1 MKASSNSL
9 WRAHNAAA
17 RPWIFAMALVLL
29 CGLRGLQ
36 AADFSVTTPN
46 NQFAYLINGMNNNP
60 TITLVRGKTYTF
72 AINTAGDHPFA
83 IATQID
89 QGAPP
94 GVSGANGSS
103 SGTITFKVPANAQD
117 CVYYCTIHKFSGNI
131 HMINPV
137 TPPPPTAPP
146 TVDIVGIA
154 VGPNILLKTA
164 QATTNGFQFI
174 PEANSSLATT
184 NWFALTVQ
192 SNRFSNGTNEIFC
205 GKPPGTN
212 LFLRVRIR

>member
-1 MKASSNSL
+1 L
-9 WRAHNAAA
+9 
-17 RPWIFAMALVLL
+17 ALFFL
-29 CGLRGLQ
+29 CGPPGLL
-36 AADFSVTTPN
+36 AADFNVTTPN
-46 NQFAYLINGMNNNP
+46 NQFSYLINGMNNNP
-60 TITLVRGKTYTF
+60 TITLVRGSTYTF

-83 IATQID
+83 IATQVN

-103 SGTITFKVPANAQD
+103 SGTITFKVPANAPD
-117 CVYYCTIHKFSGNI
+117 CIYYCTIHKFSGNI

-137 TPPPPTAPP
+137 TTPPPPASPP
-146 TVDIVGIA
+146 TVNIVGIT
-154 VGPNILLKTA
+154 VGQNILLKTA

-174 PEANSSLATT
+174 PEANANLAST

-205 GKPPGTN
+205 GKPEGTN